1 MRERTASLQEIKAF
15 EAYTFRY
22 FEAHGMEE
30 PDRERF
36 RSGSRYAQEL
46 AAFLA
51 GVDYQKGGR
60 ECEPLDID
68 AHVPYGAI

>member
-1 MRERTASLQEIKAF
+1 MERTASLQEIEAF

-22 FEAHGMEE
+22 FEAHGMRDS
-30 PDRERF
+30 DRGRF

-60 ECEPLDID
+60 KCEPLGMHD
-68 AHVPYGAI
+68 AVPYGAV